1 MYFKRNAMHIENW
14 EKGRCVQ
21 RLLVTNFNE
30 PKNPDDRNLGN
41 NPTYMQ
47 YKERGFWLIIA

>member
-1 MYFKRNAMHIENW
+1 MHIENW